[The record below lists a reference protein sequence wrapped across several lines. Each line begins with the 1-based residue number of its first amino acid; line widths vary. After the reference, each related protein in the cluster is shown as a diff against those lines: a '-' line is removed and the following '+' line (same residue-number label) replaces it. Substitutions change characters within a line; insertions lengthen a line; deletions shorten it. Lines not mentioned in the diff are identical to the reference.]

1 MTLEETKAA
10 TEQVDLVLKSID
22 ESQRQWDSRRK
33 TSVRQMTGVRVFD
46 VRYTWGNDVPVK
58 SVDDNEPVK
67 EMFVSHDKPVGMR
80 IWIQLTEGDSH
91 VYAIQPH
98 ETVWV
103 FVEQAA

>member
-1 MTLEETKAA
+1 MTLDETKEA

-22 ESQRQWDSRRK
+22 ESQREWFALRQSSLRK
-33 TSVRQMTGVRVFD
+33 FIGVRLTD
-46 VRYTWGNDVPVK
+46 VKPDWVLGLPTNYP
-58 SVDDNEPVK
+58 DDNEPVT
-67 EMFVSHDKPVGMR
+67 EMFISHNKEDGMR

-91 VYAIQPH
+91 VYAVQPH